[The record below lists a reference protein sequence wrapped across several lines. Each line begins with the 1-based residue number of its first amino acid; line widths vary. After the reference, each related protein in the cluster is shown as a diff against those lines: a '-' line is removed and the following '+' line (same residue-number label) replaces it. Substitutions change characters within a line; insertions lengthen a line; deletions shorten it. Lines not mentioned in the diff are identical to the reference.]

1 MESRIED
8 GQPDPL
14 HIFSEFEDPTRHS
27 LIQQIVQDDPG
38 LAMIPQQN
46 LYALWFSD
54 ISTLQEKANAQTKV
68 AKKLRAR
75 DLRVLSNQYD
85 VVGIWACEGQTT
97 AASRE
102 EPQGSAPRLGLSER
116 GRSSSPNTGSSSKP
130 STPEHENTV
139 DLPSESANRD
149 GYHCVVTKRGLPL
162 IESAHIIPKKLNGAR
177 SLYLTQYEC
186 WAWLSAFWGDEK
198 VDRLQSLL
206 VSEGIMDTERLY
218 NQITLDIQV
227 QKYWD
232 RAMCALRPI
241 WVSEDQTEM
250 QIAFHWLPLK
260 ESLPGLENTYR
271 GEMVSVM
278 ENPYQDPKY
287 RPRETPGNNNF
298 IFHIETGVRIPSGY
312 VFTVKTD
319 NKYERP
325 LPSMELLELRW
336 HLARIAC
343 MRGRDEDGDGAYE
356 SDGGFSVRSG
366 S

>member
-1 MESRIED
+1 MEFLRLWMKQLLLLRMILPKS
-8 GQPDPL
+8 
-14 HIFSEFEDPTRHS
+14 HS
-27 LIQQIVQDDPG
+27 LHSRVLGFCP
-38 LAMIPQQN
+38 
-46 LYALWFSD
+46 
-54 ISTLQEKANAQTKV
+54 EKANAQTKV

-75 DLRVLSNQYD
+75 DLRVLPNQYD
-85 VVGIWACEGQTT
+85 VVGIWACEG
-97 AASRE
+97 
-102 EPQGSAPRLGLSER
+102 ER

-149 GYHCVVTKRGLPL
+149 GYHCV
-162 IESAHIIPKKLNGAR
+162 LNGAR

-250 QIAFHWLPLK
+250 QIAFHWLPLQ
-260 ESLPGLENTYR
+260 ENLPELENTYR

-287 RPRETPGNNNF
+287 RPHETPGNNNF
-298 IFHIETGVRIPSGY
+298 IFHMETGVRIPSGY

-336 HLARIAC
+336 HLSRIAC

-366 S
+366 SRSPI